1 MDNGYANGAAVVA
14 SRGSRAALSSDDYR
28 RKHDLIVQGQAVP
41 EPLQSFDAAG
51 FTSGIMDEVHHLVQ
65 AGSIVCHLPSHFN
78 AYHWLHEGCTAS
90 VSQAAPTLPLTGL
103 LVS

>member
-1 MDNGYANGAAVVA
+1 M
-14 SRGSRAALSSDDYR
+14 SSDDYR

-65 AGSIVCHLPSHFN
+65 AGSTVCHLRSHN
-78 AYHWLHEGCTAS
+78 HANHWLHEGCTAS
-90 VSQAAPTLPLTGL
+90 ASQAARTLL
-103 LVS
+103 LPELLAL